1 MTYRYHHH
9 HHHTSTGRRLL
20 YAGTSPWCAWL
31 SSSSSSALSLLLL
44 STFSSLTAS
53 ELILPQIPLQ
63 HYDVGTATA
72 TTLDRT
78 LQTDTSNG
86 NVVYEPIRIQFDTRV
101 LDSLYGVGDTAVD
114 AKIDFIKATVLP
126 AAAQKW
132 AQHLYVLPTQFSV
145 PIGPAS
151 CFFLYSTILTTN
163 VTYTDTD
170 LVIIVGGDPGGICS
184 GGTLEHTLAYA
195 FPCGLDEITERPVVG
210 TFNFCLEQVTTS
222 VVVGGETTILD
233 MIGGT
238 DVTRHYSTY
247 TNATF
252 QADRLGIS
260 LIDITVHEM
269 AHILGFISLLYAF
282 TRDEDGLPRTART
295 SDGLPVPTTRVCGN
309 GTTSSSGFL
318 PSENVVQVIPSPTNS
333 TGFEQYIVTERTRTI
348 TQMQFNCS
356 TLIGARLEDADLC
369 FGSHW
374 HERLYFG
381 ELLSPVV
388 SEGTENLLS
397 LLTLAL
403 MEDTGWYRVDC
414 TWSKL
419 YCFSSPLDC
428 CF

>member
-9 HHHTSTGRRLL
+9 HHHHHHHPSTGRR
-20 YAGTSPWCAWL
+20 
-31 SSSSSSALSLLLL
+31 SSSSVLSLLLL

-63 HYDVGTATA
+63 HYDVGTATT

-86 NVVYEPIRIQFDTRV
+86 NFVYEPIRIQFDTRV

-114 AKIDFIKATVLP
+114 AKIDFIKDTILP

-132 AQHLYVLPTQFSV
+132 TQHLYVRPTQFGV

-151 CFFLYSTILTTN
+151 CFFSYSTILTTN

-170 LVIIVGGDPGGICS
+170 LVIVVGGDPGGICD
-184 GGTLEHTLAYA
+184 GGTLAYA
-195 FPCGLDEITERPVVG
+195 IPCGLDVITERPIIG

-238 DVTRHYSTY
+238 DVTRYYSIY
-247 TNATF
+247 TNTTF

-269 AHILGFISLLYAF
+269 AHILGFTSLLYAF

-295 SDGLPVPTTRVCGN
+295 SDGLPIPTTRVCGN

-356 TLIGARLEDADLC
+356 TLIGARLEDSDLC

-388 SEGTENLLS
+388 SEGSENLLS

-428 CF
+428 CFSFQSHSPHCC